1 MGRQANQISDHSV
14 RTRASEHSCVQF
26 NDRFLLLK
34 PRVMSIFYMFAL
46 FATMLIESVVGARAL
61 H

>member
-14 RTRASEHSCVQF
+14 GTRASERSCVQF